1 MNNTVRR
8 AAVLGLACSVMLSAA
23 CGSREIEGK
32 DDLLQEP
39 AQAENLSQITQETVS
54 PEDTQLEVT
63 DNIILENAA
72 GEISH
77 GSGYICNDEATE
89 KLVHRFT
96 EPMDFS
102 GSVLVAKDFEI
113 LYADGFG
120 LSDGEGSDA
129 LCADSVYAVGSI
141 SKQFTAAAILKLA
154 EEGKLSLD
162 DRLSAFFPEWP
173 AHKDVSLYDLIHM
186 QSGLERDFW
195 NIAYR
200 EYGYTSMDQADRFQ
214 LTPHKDAELFNLLY
228 ADPLHY
234 EPGSEYQYS
243 NLNYWLLSK
252 VVAAASGM
260 SYNDYLAEKFFAPL
274 DMTSAGT
281 DYPEGI
287 IPGHYDGEKTEEN
300 ASLYTGCGSV
310 SANVF
315 DLFKWAKALHGGEV
329 LSEES
334 YEAMTTTG
342 AGYYCCGLV
351 KEGVVLWHNGQLNGY
366 NAYMSYNTFSKVLL
380 IVLSNSRTYS
390 FNGEHRDL
398 PAEQLASYLGPMLK

>member
-1 MNNTVRR
+1 MSSSLKRLM
-8 AAVLGLACSVMLSAA
+8 VLALACCIAL
-23 CGSREIEGK
+23 CGCGTRNNQPA
-32 DDLLQEP
+32 LQEAP
-39 AQAENLSQITQETVS
+39 LEAPQTTEQIPQETAL
-54 PEDTQLEVT
+54 PEETQLETT
-63 DNIILENAA
+63 DNTKIEVAA
-72 GEISH
+72 AEPVH

-89 KLVHRFT
+89 KLVHRFVDS
-96 EPMDFS
+96 MDFS
-102 GSVLVAKDFEI
+102 GSVLVAKNFEI

-120 LSDGEGSDA
+120 LADGEGSDA

-141 SKQFTAAAILKLA
+141 TKQFTAAAILKLA

-162 DRLSAFFPEWP
+162 DTLCTFFPEWP
-173 AHKDVSLYDLIHM
+173 AHKDISVFDLIHM

-200 EYGYTSMDQADRFQ
+200 VYDYKTMDQADRFQ
-214 LTPHKDAELFNLLY
+214 LTPHKDSELFNLLY

-252 VVAAASGM
+252 IVAVVSGM
-260 SYNDYLAEKFFAPL
+260 SYNDYLAETFFAPL
-274 DMTSAGT
+274 DMTTAGT
-281 DYPEGI
+281 DYPEDI
-287 IPGHYDGEKTEEN
+287 VPGHYDDERTEEN

-315 DLFKWAKALHGGEV
+315 DLFKWAKALHTGEV
-329 LSEES
+329 LNGES
-334 YEAMTTTG
+334 YETMTTTG
-342 AGYYCCGLV
+342 TGYYCCGLV
-351 KEGVVLWHNGQLNGY
+351 KEGVILWHNGQLNGY

-380 IVLSNSRTYS
+380 IVLSNSRTYR

-398 PAEQLASYLGPMLK
+398 PAE

>member
-1 MNNTVRR
+1 MNSILRKT
-8 AAVLGLACSVMLSAA
+8 AAAALVCSMLLATA
-23 CGSREIEGK
+23 CGSATVNQPE
-32 DDLLQEP
+32 EP
-39 AQAENLSQITQETVS
+39 AQPEIIEQIPQEIAL
-54 PEDTQLEVT
+54 PEETQLEVT
-63 DNIILENAA
+63 ENTVVETAA
-72 GEISH
+72 EEIVH

-96 EPMDFS
+96 DSMNFE
-102 GSVLVAKDFEI
+102 GSVLVAKNFEI

-120 LSDGEGSDA
+120 MADGEGSDP

-141 SKQFTAAAILKLA
+141 TKQFTAAAILKLA
-154 EEGKLSLD
+154 AEGKLSLD
-162 DRLSAFFPEWP
+162 DKLSTFFPDWP
-173 AHKDVSLYDLIHM
+173 QHKDVSLYDLIHM

-214 LTPHKDAELFNLLY
+214 LTPHKDSELFNLLY

-252 VVAAASGM
+252 VIAVVSGM
-260 SYNDYLAEKFFAPL
+260 SYNDYLAENFFSVL
-274 DMTSAGT
+274 DMTTAGT
-281 DYPEGI
+281 DYPDDI
-287 IPGHYDGEKTEEN
+287 IPGHYDAERTEEN

-310 SANVF
+310 SASVF
-315 DLFKWAKALHGGEV
+315 DLFKWAKALHGGQV
-329 LSEES
+329 LTEES
-334 YEAMTTTG
+334 YDTMTTTG

-366 NAYMSYNTFSKVLL
+366 NAYMSYNTFSKILL
-380 IVLSNSRTYS
+380 IVLSNSRTYT

-398 PAEQLASYLGPMLK
+398 PAEQLASYLSPLLK

>member
-1 MNNTVRR
+1 MSSPLKRL
-8 AAVLGLACSVMLSAA
+8 AALALACCIAL
-23 CGSREIEGK
+23 CGCGAQNGQTAQ
-32 DDLLQEP
+32 QEAP
-39 AQAENLSQITQETVS
+39 LETPQTTEQIPQETAL
-54 PEDTQLEVT
+54 PEETQLETT
-63 DNIILENAA
+63 DNTKTDVAA
-72 GEISH
+72 AEPIH
-77 GSGYICNDEATE
+77 GRGYICNDEATE

-96 EPMDFS
+96 DSMDFS

-120 LSDGEGSDA
+120 FSDGEGSDA
-129 LCADSVYAVGSI
+129 LSADSVYAVGSI
-141 SKQFTAAAILKLA
+141 TKQFTAAAILKLA

-162 DRLSAFFPEWP
+162 DTLTTFFPEWP
-173 AHKDVSLYDLIHM
+173 AHKDISIFDLIHM

-200 EYGYTSMDQADRFQ
+200 EYGYKTMDQADRFQ
-214 LTPHKDAELFNLLY
+214 LTPHKDSELFNLLY

-234 EPGSEYQYS
+234 EQGSEYQYS

-252 VVAAASGM
+252 IVAVASGM
-260 SYNDYLAEKFFAPL
+260 SYNDYLAETFFAPL
-274 DMTSAGT
+274 DMDTAGT
-281 DYPEGI
+281 DYPDDI
-287 IPGHYDGEKTEEN
+287 VPGHYDDERTEEN

-310 SANVF
+310 SASVF
-315 DLFKWAKALHGGEV
+315 DLFKWAKALHTGEV
-329 LSEES
+329 LSDES
-334 YEAMTTTG
+334 YEAMTTKG
-342 AGYYCCGLV
+342 AGNYCCGLV

-380 IVLSNSRTYS
+380 IVLSNSRTYR

>member
-1 MNNTVRR
+1 MENRR
-8 AAVLGLACSVMLSAA
+8 KRAFTLALACSIALTG
-23 CGSREIEGK
+23 CGR
-32 DDLLQEP
+32 
-39 AQAENLSQITQETVS
+39 AQASQETAL
-54 PEDTQLEVT
+54 PEDTQLDINE
-63 DNIILENAA
+63 NIITEPAA
-72 GEISH
+72 EEIVH

-89 KLVHRFT
+89 KLVRRFT
-96 EPMDFS
+96 DPMDFS

-120 LSDGEGSDA
+120 LADGPGSEA

-141 SKQFTAAAILKLA
+141 SKQFTAAAVLKLA

-162 DRLSAFFPEWP
+162 DKLSTFFPEWP
-173 AHKDVSLYDLIHM
+173 QHKDISLYNLIHM

-214 LTPHKDAELFNLLY
+214 LTPHKELELFNLLY

-252 VVAAASGM
+252 VIAAVSGM
-260 SYNDYLAEKFFAPL
+260 SYNEYLAENFFKVFC
-274 DMTSAGT
+274 METAGT

-287 IPGHYDGEKTEEN
+287 VPGHYDDEKTEEN

-315 DLFKWAKALHGGEV
+315 DLFKWARALHGGEV

-334 YEAMTTTG
+334 YETMTEKG
-342 AGYYCCGLV
+342 AGSYCCGLV

-366 NAYMSYNTFSKVLL
+366 NAYMSYNTFNKVLL
-380 IVLSNSRTYS
+380 IVLSNSRTYR

-398 PAEQLASYLGPMLK
+398 PAEQLASYLSPLLK